1 MILIIFGIAMVPVIP
16 LLIAAWT
23 QPSWIIRVLFTAMAA
38 IPTALFLEQLRFA
51 FPIRWR
57 LNPRWD
63 AFLCRVGS
71 HRCIPICGSRC
82 CWECL
87 RCSPDSPAV
96 KRYFERLA
104 RSGIKCPMCKLD
116 AHHGPCQW
124 HPDPR
129 KTGSMEAPRGQ

>member
-1 MILIIFGIAMVPVIP
+1 VIWFIGAALVPVSF
-16 LLIAAWT
+16 LLGAAWT
-23 QPSWIIRVLFTAMAA
+23 QPDWTIRILFTAMAMVP
-38 IPTALFLEQLRFA
+38 ICLFLEQLRFA

-87 RCSPDSPAV
+87 RCSPESAAV
-96 KRYFERLA
+96 KRHFERMDRL
-104 RSGIKCPMCKLD
+104 GIKP
-116 AHHGPCQW
+116 
-124 HPDPR
+124 
-129 KTGSMEAPRGQ
+129 